1 MDLEVMGSKLEHQG
15 RDQVL
20 IFCRAVEALAL
31 PPTAIFQE
39 TGQISPVQEPRIP
52 SLLAG
57 SDFKEPHDAIKNILP
72 HLKEN
77 RPDENVE
84 NFDLE
89 TEVLI
94 NRIKNALNK
103 AEKLR
108 KNSGD
113 RQNL

>member
-1 MDLEVMGSKLEHQG
+1 MGSKLEHQG

-20 IFCRAVEALAL
+20 IFCRAVEALAA
-31 PPTAIFQE
+31 PPTAIFQA
-39 TGQISPVQEPRIP
+39 TGQISPVQEPRIA

-57 SDFKEPHDAIKNILP
+57 SDFREPHDAIKNILP

-77 RPDENVE
+77 RPDENAE
-84 NFDLE
+84 DFDQE
-89 TEVLI
+89 TKVLI
-94 NRIKNALNK
+94 NRIKTALDK

>member
-1 MDLEVMGSKLEHQG
+1 MPGKWKP
-15 RDQVL
+15 
-20 IFCRAVEALAL
+20 CAL

-39 TGQISPVQEPRIP
+39 TGQISQVQEPRIP

-77 RPDENVE
+77 KPDENDE
-84 NFDLE
+84 NFDHE
-89 TEVLI
+89 TKVLI
-94 NRIKNALNK
+94 KRIRDALNK

-113 RQNL
+113 LQNL